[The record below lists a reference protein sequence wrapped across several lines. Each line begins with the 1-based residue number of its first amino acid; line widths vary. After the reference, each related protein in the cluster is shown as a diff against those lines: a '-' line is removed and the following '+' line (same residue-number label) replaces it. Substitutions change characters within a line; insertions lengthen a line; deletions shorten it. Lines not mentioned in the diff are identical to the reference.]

1 VALFGRI
8 KAMLRLT
15 RRRLLL
21 FSVVLLTTGDPSAVV
36 AQGRGPVPPPTDAG
50 RLAVALREAVAGAI
64 DAPESDPD
72 GTPPDGRAAAPWLR
86 LPAASA
92 DDAVVTIVANPLHPE
107 QRARALQAERDIQQ
121 AARASQEAS
130 QRDYDRA
137 VDAFARGVPTPDRLR
152 EISLDDEGVA
162 GERYDAESELVV
174 RAAWQQGL
182 HVLTRNGPSLPDTV
196 PSDGRPWVLAAASAG
211 EYGSPLRY
219 VPTEL
224 WVAVGVSQ
232 APAIRALSA
241 TSFEVTLG
249 EATGGPWVLIHAR
262 GHRALVES
270 LLAAAPW
277 MPVVRLLPGR

>member
-1 VALFGRI
+1 
-8 KAMLRLT
+8 MPPLT

-21 FSVVLLTTGDPSAVV
+21 ISVVLIATGDPSAVV

-72 GTPPDGRAAAPWLR
+72 GTPRDGRAAAPWLR

-92 DDAVVTIVANPLHPE
+92 DDAAVTIVANPLNPE

-152 EISLDDEGVA
+152 EISLDDEGIA
-162 GERYDAESELVV
+162 GERYDAESELIVH
-174 RAAWQQGL
+174 ATWQQGRQ
-182 HVLTRNGPSLPDTV
+182 VLARSGPVSPDVV
-196 PSDGRPWVLAAASAG
+196 PSAGRPWVMVAAAAG
-211 EYGSPLRY
+211 EYGSPTRY
-219 VPTEL
+219 APTEL
-224 WVAVGVSQ
+224 WVAVGVS
-232 APAIRALSA
+232 AVPAVRGLSA
-241 TSFEVTLG
+241 TSFEITLG
-249 EATGGPWVLIHAR
+249 ETGSGPWVLVHAR
-262 GHRALVES
+262 GPRALIES
-270 LLAAAPW
+270 LLAIAPW
-277 MPVVRLLPGR
+277 MPIVRLLPAR